1 MYRPSRYRS
10 DTPDRRARSAPLR
23 LPRSEALGKHRS
35 PRKCVDGELHGIEEV
50 GKTLDAERL
59 SDWSGEQNDVCHRSR
74 RVGPLDVQRGL
85 EGTTR
90 CEIRS
95 GDAIADCSVIEVGCA
110 EREDLVEVR

>member
-23 LPRSEALGKHRS
+23 PPRSPAPSKRS
-35 PRKCVDGELHGIEEV
+35 S
-50 GKTLDAERL
+50 GKTPYAERL

-85 EGTTR
+85 EGPTR